1 MRKILILFFLFFVAQ
16 LGMSIAED
24 KEKSVLKT
32 ILPIEGQ
39 CNTLLISDTPF
50 PCKGL
55 VMQSNYDDNKMG
67 FYFAAEDG
75 KTIITFSGYP
85 SDNGEQSLTVL
96 DLYVVIISEKL
107 INVKGGCVFEDL
119 FSGVAKIQ
127 CVAKDDNGA
136 FYRSD
141 FLSDGQRPEYIE
153 F

>member
-1 MRKILILFFLFFVAQ
+1 
-16 LGMSIAED
+16 MSFAED
-24 KEKSVLKT
+24 KEKSILKT
-32 ILPIEGQ
+32 ILPLEGQ
-39 CNTLLISDTPF
+39 CNTLLISDKPI

-55 VMQSNYDDNKMG
+55 VMQTNYDDDKMG
-67 FYFAAEDG
+67 FYFAADDG
-75 KTIITFSGYP
+75 NTIITFSGYP
-85 SDNGEQSLTVL
+85 SDNGEQNFSML
-96 DLYVVIISEKL
+96 DLYVVIISEGL

-136 FYRSD
+136 FYRGE